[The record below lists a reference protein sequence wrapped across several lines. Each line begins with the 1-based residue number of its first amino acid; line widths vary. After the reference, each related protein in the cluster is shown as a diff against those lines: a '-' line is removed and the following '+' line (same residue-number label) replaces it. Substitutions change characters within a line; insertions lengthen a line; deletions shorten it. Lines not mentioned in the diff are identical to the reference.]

1 MGVTALLVEMR
12 IHGRG
17 GHGSVAMAEMIAGA
31 AFAEGKFAQAF
42 PYLGGGGERRGA
54 PVQAY
59 ARISDSPIRLREK
72 IQEPDLVIV
81 QDPSIM
87 DMVDVLAGLK
97 PGGILLANAEVPFE
111 LSRKDIRAYFVPAGK
126 IAIEI
131 IGRPIMNTA
140 LIGALARIT
149 GLVGVEAVEVA
160 VRERFPK
167 EIAEKNILAV
177 RKAYE
182 LAGGGQ

>member
-1 MGVTALLVEMR
+1 MLLVELR

-17 GHGSVAMAEMIAGA
+17 GQGSVAMAEMIAGA

-59 ARISDSPIRLREK
+59 ARISDSPIKLREK
-72 IQEPDLVIV
+72 IEEPDLVIV
-81 QDPSIM
+81 QDPTIM
-87 DMVDVLAGLK
+87 EMVDVLSGLK
-97 PGGILLANAEVPFE
+97 KDGVILVNSESPIE
-111 LSRKDIRAYFVPAGK
+111 LSRDDVRAFFVPASR
-126 IAIEI
+126 IAIET

-149 GLVGVEAVEVA
+149 GLVSVDAVAEAI
-160 VRERFPK
+160 REKFPG
-167 EIAEKNILAV
+167 EIAEKNVLAV

-182 LAGGGQ
+182 QVGGVE

>member
-1 MGVTALLVEMR
+1 MATTSQHQDLLAPLIGQFSLRVD
-12 IHGRG
+12 HDLKVAHPGQSPS
-17 GHGSVAMAEMIAGA
+17 SVLTRCLEKVSRLIAAE
-31 AFAEGKFAQAF
+31 
-42 PYLGGGGERRGA
+42 R
-54 PVQAY
+54 
-59 ARISDSPIRLREK
+59 
-72 IQEPDLVIV
+72 PDVVIV

-97 PGGILLANAEVPFE
+97 PGGILLANAEAPFE
-111 LSRKDIRAYFVPAGK
+111 LPRKDIKAYFVPAGK

-167 EIAEKNILAV
+167 EIAEKNVLAV

-182 LAGGGQ
+182 MAGGGQ

>member
-1 MGVTALLVEMR
+1 MLVELR

-17 GHGSVAMAEMIAGA
+17 GQGSVAMAEMIAGA

-59 ARISDSPIRLREK
+59 ARISDSPIKLREK
-72 IQEPDLVIV
+72 IEEPDLVIV

-87 DMVDVLAGLK
+87 EMVDVLAGLK
-97 PGGILLANAEVPFE
+97 PGGILLINSEEPVDV
-111 LSRKDIRAYFVPAGK
+111 SRKDVRICFVPAGK
-126 IAIEI
+126 IAIETL
-131 IGRPIMNTA
+131 GRPIMNTA
-140 LIGALARIT
+140 LIGALSRIT
-149 GLVGVEAVEVA
+149 GLVEVSTVEEVL
-160 VRERFPK
+160 RSKFPK

-177 RKAYE
+177 RKAFE
-182 LAGGGQ
+182 QVGGAL

>member
-1 MGVTALLVEMR
+1 
-12 IHGRG
+12 
-17 GHGSVAMAEMIAGA
+17 
-31 AFAEGKFAQAF
+31 
-42 PYLGGGGERRGA
+42 
-54 PVQAY
+54 
-59 ARISDSPIRLREK
+59 
-72 IQEPDLVIV
+72 
-81 QDPSIM
+81 M

-97 PGGILLANAEVPFE
+97 PGGILLANAEAPFE

-167 EIAEKNILAV
+167 EIAEKNVLAV

-182 LAGGGQ
+182 MAGGGQ